1 MQSRVDFDA
10 TRRSSTAVN
19 FDATKGQILRKKK
32 ILIVFLSK
40 LSVVNRAS
48 KKYNRIRK
56 VIDLVLFFTRNKRN
70 YNIIS
75 SRSIPPQL
83 REKGISLE
91 RTIFYE
97 NKTYL

>member
-1 MQSRVDFDA
+1 MGRVDQSRYERDYGGLTAMQSRVDFDE

-19 FDATKGQILRKKK
+19 FDATKGHILRKKN

-56 VIDLVLFFTRNKRN
+56 VIDLVLFFTA
-70 YNIIS
+70 
-75 SRSIPPQL
+75 
-83 REKGISLE
+83 
-91 RTIFYE
+91 
-97 NKTYL
+97 